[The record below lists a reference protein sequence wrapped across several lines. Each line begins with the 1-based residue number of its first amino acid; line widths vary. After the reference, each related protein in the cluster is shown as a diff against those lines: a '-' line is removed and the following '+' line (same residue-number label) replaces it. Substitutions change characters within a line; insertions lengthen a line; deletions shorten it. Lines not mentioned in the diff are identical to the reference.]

1 MSQQSVIEF
10 DNVSVTYD
18 HQPVLDGIDFSL
30 ENGQFTYLVGQT
42 GAGKSSF
49 LRLIYRDLL
58 PDYGKVHVAGMEVSN
73 LPDKEV
79 PYLRR
84 RLGIVFQDFQL
95 LPDRT
100 VYDNVAFSLQVT
112 GEKKNYIK
120 QRVLEVLGMVGLSHK
135 RKNMPEDLSGGEQ
148 QRVVIAR
155 ALANEP
161 RILLADEPIANLDP
175 GNAKIIM
182 KILKNLSQE
191 IPVAGIFHQPEIA
204 AKYCTRILAIKAG
217 KIIFDGPPVLS
228 EKLLGDIYGHE
239 YLQSHE
245 TLQEVPLKNKLTI

>member
-1 MSQQSVIEF
+1 MSQHSVIEF
-10 DNVSVTYD
+10 NRVTVSYD
-18 HQPVLDGIDFSL
+18 HRKVLDDIDFTL
-30 ENGQFTYLVGQT
+30 ENGDFTYLIGQT

-58 PDYGKVHVAGMEVSN
+58 PNTGTVRVADMDVTS

-100 VYDNVAFSLQVT
+100 VYDNVAFSLEVT

-120 QRVLEVLGMVGLSHK
+120 QRALEVLGMVGLSHK
-135 RKNMPEDLSGGEQ
+135 RKSMPTDLSGGEQ

-161 RILLADEPIANLDP
+161 RIMLADEPTGNLDP
-175 GNAKIIM
+175 EASADIMQLLEQINNRGMAVLMVTHDYDTVKRYPYRTLKLNNGNIK
-182 KILKNLSQE
+182 E
-191 IPVAGIFHQPEIA
+191 ISVKQ
-204 AKYCTRILAIKAG
+204 L
-217 KIIFDGPPVLS
+217 
-228 EKLLGDIYGHE
+228 
-239 YLQSHE
+239 
-245 TLQEVPLKNKLTI
+245 

>member
-10 DNVSVTYD
+10 SNVTVSYD
-18 HQPVLDGIDFSL
+18 HQPVLDNINFSL
-30 ENGQFTYLVGQT
+30 DNGEFTYLIGQT

-58 PDYGKVHVAGMEVSN
+58 PDSGDVRVADLDVTSI
-73 LPDKEV
+73 PDKKV

-95 LPDRT
+95 LPDRS

-112 GEKKNYIK
+112 GENKSYIK

-135 RKNMPEDLSGGEQ
+135 RKNMPNDLSGGEK

-161 RILLADEPIANLDP
+161 RIMLADEPTGNLEP
-175 GNAKIIM
+175 GASAEIM
-182 KILKNLSQE
+182 ELLKQINNRGM
-191 IPVAGIFHQPEIA
+191 A
-204 AKYCTRILAIKAG
+204 
-217 KIIFDGPPVLS
+217 VLMVTHDYDTVKQYPYRTV
-228 EKLLGDIYGHE
+228 KLENGHINDI
-239 YLQSHE
+239 S
-245 TLQEVPLKNKLTI
+245 TDKL

>member
-1 MSQQSVIEF
+1 MSQRSVIELE
-10 DNVSVTYD
+10 NVSVSYD
-18 HQPVLDGIDFSL
+18 HRKVLDNINFSL
-30 ENGQFTYLVGQT
+30 ENGEFTYLIGQT

-58 PDYGKVHVAGMEVSN
+58 PDFGKVRVADMEVNN
-73 LPDKEV
+73 LPDKKV

-100 VYDNVAFSLQVT
+100 VYENVAFSMQVT
-112 GEKKNYIK
+112 GEKKTYIK
-120 QRVLEVLGMVGLSHK
+120 QRVMEVLGMVGLSHK

-161 RILLADEPIANLDP
+161 RIMLADEPTGNLDP
-175 GNAKIIM
+175 KASAEIMELLKQINNRGMAVLMVTHDYDTVKQYPYRTIKLENGGLKEVDAK
-182 KILKNLSQE
+182 
-191 IPVAGIFHQPEIA
+191 
-204 AKYCTRILAIKAG
+204 
-217 KIIFDGPPVLS
+217 
-228 EKLLGDIYGHE
+228 KL
-239 YLQSHE
+239 
-245 TLQEVPLKNKLTI
+245 